1 MRVLV
6 MMVGLPRSGKST
18 IANLLRSRYHWPIVC
33 PDSVRLALTGQPFV
47 RQAEG
52 FVWATT
58 KVMVRS
64 LFLSGHDRV
73 ILDATNLK
81 RRDRDS
87 WYWPKEFL
95 REVHVVPTSKEV
107 CLERAGE
114 DTALR
119 EAIER
124 MAENV
129 DPIHPEEWFRS
140 CDVHTTQQAVGPV
153 DHIDLNLVLPDPLNT
168 GV

>member
-1 MRVLV
+1 MHVLV
-6 MMVGLPRSGKST
+6 MMMGLPRSGKST
-18 IANLLRSRYHWPIVC
+18 MANLLRSRYHWPIVC

-47 RQAEG
+47 REAEG

-87 WYWPKEFL
+87 WHWPNEFL
-95 REVHVVPTSKEV
+95 REIHVVPTAKEI
-107 CLERAGE
+107 CLKRAG
-114 DTALR
+114 DDQPLC

-129 DPIHPEEWFRS
+129 DPVHPEEMFRS
-140 CDVHTTQQAVGPV
+140 CDVHQQMDATRSIEHV
-153 DHIDLNLVLPDPLNT
+153 DLQLVL
-168 GV
+168 